1 MSEVMRGMVA
11 LITGA
16 GTGIGVAIARRFAR
30 SGASVVVTGRRPELT
45 HRIAEE
51 TGGMSISG
59 DTSDPAMYVAAVQA
73 AKERFGGLDILVS
86 NAGIVRPGNVLTET
100 DADWRDTLETNLNGV
115 RQMARAAIPAMLE
128 RGAGAIVIIS
138 SIAGVTGFPGIAS
151 YVASKTAV
159 IGLTRSMA
167 VDFGPRNIRVN
178 AVCPGWV
185 RTPMA
190 EEEMAA
196 LAAERKISIAEAW
209 HLCTRYYP
217 LGRMAEPDEV
227 AAYVEFLA
235 SSASSFVTGVAL
247 CVDGGGSAVD
257 VGSLPFQPS
266 RMETNP

>member
-1 MSEVMRGMVA
+1 MSRAMQGMVA

-16 GTGIGVAIARRFAR
+16 GTGIGAAIAGRFA
-30 SGASVVVTGRRPELT
+30 GAGVSVVVNGRRPEYI
-45 HRIAEE
+45 RGIAAE
-51 TGGMSISG
+51 TGGICISG
-59 DTSDPAMYVAAVQA
+59 DTADPEIRVAAVQA
-73 AKERFGGLDILVS
+73 AKKRFGGLDILVN
-86 NAGIVRPGNVLTET
+86 NAGIVCPGNVLTET
-100 DADWRDTLETNLNGV
+100 DADWRNTLETNLNGV

-128 RGAGAIVIIS
+128 RGAGAIVNVS
-138 SIAGVTGFPGIAS
+138 SMAGITGFPGIAS

-196 LAAERKISIAEAW
+196 LAAERNIPVAEAW

-227 AAYVEFLA
+227 AACVEFLA
-235 SSASSFVTGVAL
+235 SAAASFVTGVAL

-257 VGSLPFQPS
+257 IGSLPFHPS
-266 RMETNP
+266 HSGINP